1 MRKSL
6 EWILYLCVP
15 PLVFGVI
22 LALVKWS
29 GITVSYADIKDYGGA
44 LLNISGCVFT
54 IMGIW
59 VAYLY
64 PDALIRITS
73 DNVTSADFSEA
84 QENSARLKTMVG
96 SIIVSALV
104 AMAIIY
110 VLLGKTLV
118 ANTAFYEA
126 HRLNIKATAV
136 AVVIYA
142 TLLQTLSVFYVI
154 RSNFLFLIE
163 FHEKR
168 VKREREDDV

>member
-1 MRKSL
+1 MQKRHEWSL
-6 EWILYLCVP
+6 YIAIPL
-15 PLVFGVI
+15 LVFFGLFTFVR
-22 LALVKWS
+22 WS
-29 GITVSYADIKDYGGA
+29 EIAVSYTDIKDYGGA
-44 LLNISGCVFT
+44 LLNVSGCVFT

-73 DNVTSADFSEA
+73 DNVSSADFSEA

-96 SIIVSALV
+96 SIIISALV

-110 VLLGKTLV
+110 VFLGKTLIS
-118 ANTAFYEA
+118 NTNFYQT
-126 HRLNIKATAV
+126 HRLDIKYLAITTI
-136 AVVIYA
+136 IYA

-168 VKREREDDV
+168 VRRERNDDV

>member
-6 EWILYLCVP
+6 EWALYLSVP
-15 PLVFGVI
+15 LLLFGII

-29 GITVSYADIKDYGGA
+29 GITVSYADVKDYSGA
-44 LLNISGCVFT
+44 LLNVSGCVFT

-64 PDALIRITS
+64 PDALVRITS
-73 DNVTSADFSEA
+73 DNITSADFSEA

-96 SIIVSALV
+96 SIIISALV
-104 AMAIIY
+104 AMAMIY
-110 VLLGKTLV
+110 VLLGKTLI
-118 ANTAFYEA
+118 ANTDFYEA
-126 HRLNIKATAV
+126 HRLNIKAAAV
-136 AVVIYA
+136 TVVIYA

>member
-1 MRKSL
+1 MQKRHEWSL
-6 EWILYLCVP
+6 YIAIPV
-15 PLVFGVI
+15 LVFFG
-22 LALVKWS
+22 LFSLVKWS
-29 GITVSYADIKDYGGA
+29 AISVSYADIKDYGGA
-44 LLNISGCVFT
+44 LLNVSGCVFT

-73 DNVTSADFSEA
+73 DNVSSADFSEA

-96 SIIVSALV
+96 SIIISALV

-110 VLLGKTLV
+110 VLLGKTLISS
-118 ANTAFYEA
+118 TTFYHT
-126 HRLNIKATAV
+126 HRMDIKFFAITII
-136 AVVIYA
+136 IYA

-168 VKREREDDV
+168 VRRERDDDA

>member
-1 MRKSL
+1 MQKRH
-6 EWILYLCVP
+6 EWIIYIGVP
-15 PLVFGVI
+15 IVVFWG
-22 LALVKWS
+22 LFFLVKWS
-29 GITVSYADIKDYGGA
+29 EVTISYADIKDYGGA
-44 LLNISGCVFT
+44 LLNVSGCVFT

-64 PDALIRITS
+64 PNALIRITS
-73 DNVTSADFSEA
+73 DNVSSADFSEA
-84 QENSARLKTMVG
+84 HENSARLKTMVG

-110 VLLGKTLV
+110 VILGKTLLSS
-118 ANTAFYEA
+118 TSFYDL
-126 HRLNIKATAV
+126 HRLDIKSFAIAV
-136 AVVIYA
+136 IIFA

-168 VKREREDDV
+168 VKREREADV